1 MNNKIKISWE
11 VTDNWNKVDFRA
23 WIKYLLSLED
33 IYEVF
38 IISNDDSSSYI
49 LRIATELGLDS
60 QHTIITNFT
69 NDKVQ
74 AITDNHINI
83 HLDNLQSFV
92 ILVDST
98 TEAYGVL
105 VDNHLSRYYVKSQY
119 IIDFETAQKLVERD
133 MNGETN

>member
-23 WIKYLLSLED
+23 WIKYLLSSED